1 MQGLCVV
8 VASLAVFI
16 NVCAETAEPF
26 ALDVD
31 DECGADGSH
40 EQEQHCALSALQRAG
55 AARSKATREAEE
67 TGGNAS
73 WQKHRET
80 GTACYSS
87 CDPATLGP
95 AECHHFRCICKAG
108 HVWSSEAS
116 RCVSHTS
123 AEANRDTGG
132 RCRFW
137 FNYCHKSRGFTKC
150 VGGQCVCYKGYEAK
164 NGKCSL
170 VGIAGGNY
178 KDDGVCQTPQWGDP
192 CWKSVSWAMAD
203 GIFADP
209 ENYPG
214 LRAGASSFEEFQTL
228 LHRVDPTSC
237 PKPCPLDPP
246 YESYSVPSMRDPK
259 QSIMKGV
266 AYSPMPM
273 KQSVQ
278 INGDDFMSEKAGAL
292 YADWGRGDLK
302 IMKEMGAN
310 TVRMYG
316 NDANTSHRAF
326 LDEAHKHGLRVIAG
340 MSKFGFTQGPDNC
353 LINDWYCYRQTY
365 FYFHKQLQMGFTIG
379 DGKQYHPALK
389 AMIICN
395 EPALDLHGDK
405 KRHLTCRAMA
415 SVFDAMIQAEKDLGI
430 TGNPIAFTITWAFA
444 DFENTGMPGLASMLE
459 FYECLKQGTEK
470 APTLYEAKNDL
481 VKAFHERWVNSFNTQ
496 NVWYEVQY
504 QFLDKYAS
512 SPFWSH
518 DLKIPVFI
526 GEYHNI
532 DRPDTQDLKKLLGL
546 TKSKKYPFFLG
557 FNFFEYTRAKWKPAG
572 PDGTNVQW
580 DFGLFDY
587 GDCPLLDMDYLGNTW
602 TVWNL
607 VPAKDHKGRDL
618 LQQLLYAYGQSRV
631 PKALEHSHQTCKA
644 STKGVLR

>member
-1 MQGLCVV
+1 
-8 VASLAVFI
+8 
-16 NVCAETAEPF
+16 
-26 ALDVD
+26 
-31 DECGADGSH
+31 
-40 EQEQHCALSALQRAG
+40 
-55 AARSKATREAEE
+55 
-67 TGGNAS
+67 
-73 WQKHRET
+73 
-80 GTACYSS
+80 
-87 CDPATLGP
+87 
-95 AECHHFRCICKAG
+95 
-108 HVWSSEAS
+108 
-116 RCVSHTS
+116 
-123 AEANRDTGG
+123 
-132 RCRFW
+132 
-137 FNYCHKSRGFTKC
+137 
-150 VGGQCVCYKGYEAK
+150 
-164 NGKCSL
+164 
-170 VGIAGGNY
+170 
-178 KDDGVCQTPQWGDP
+178 
-192 CWKSVSWAMAD
+192 
-203 GIFADP
+203 
-209 ENYPG
+209 
-214 LRAGASSFEEFQTL
+214 
-228 LHRVDPTSC
+228 
-237 PKPCPLDPP
+237 
-246 YESYSVPSMRDPK
+246 
-259 QSIMKGV
+259 
-266 AYSPMPM
+266 MPM
-273 KQSVQ
+273 KQSTP
-278 INGDDFMSEKAGAL
+278 INGDDFMSEIAGAL
-292 YADWGRGDLK
+292 YADWGRSDLK

-444 DFENTGMPGLASMLE
+444 DFDNTGMPGLKSMLD
-459 FYECLKQGTEK
+459 FYECLKKGTEQ
-470 APTLYEAKNDL
+470 APTLYKPRNDL
-481 VKAFHERWVNSFNTQ
+481 LKAFHERWVNSFNTQ
-496 NVWYEVQY
+496 NVWYEVKY

-512 SPFWSH
+512 SPFWSQ

-532 DRPDTQDLKKLLGL
+532 DRPNTQDLKKLLEL
-546 TKSKKYPFFLG
+546 AKSKRYPFFLG
-557 FNFFEYTRAKWKPAG
+557 FNFFEYTRAKWKPPG

-618 LQQLLYAYGQSRV
+618 LQQLLYAYGQTRV
-631 PKALEHSHQTCKA
+631 PKALEHPHQTCKA